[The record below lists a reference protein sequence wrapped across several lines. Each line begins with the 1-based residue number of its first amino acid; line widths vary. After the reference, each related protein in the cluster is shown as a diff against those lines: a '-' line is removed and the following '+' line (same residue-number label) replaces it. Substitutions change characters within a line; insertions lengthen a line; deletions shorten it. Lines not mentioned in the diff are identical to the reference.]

1 MEAKQMIMKKFILL
15 LMAVTVSVITYA
27 QTSNTEK
34 VKWGVF
40 VSATCNRDD
49 ISVENMKQVFI
60 DITQNANRYYWGKDN
75 YTKHFDYVVDYHCNN
90 CFYCI

>member
-1 MEAKQMIMKKFILL
+1 MEAKQMIMKKIILL

-40 VSATCNRDD
+40 VSATCK
-49 ISVENMKQVFI
+49 IETTYLLKI
-60 DITQNANRYYWGKDN
+60 
-75 YTKHFDYVVDYHCNN
+75 
-90 CFYCI
+90 